1 MASIYEKA
9 LKRKDYS
16 GITAQNTAEKQGET
30 ADNGQSKSKL
40 RTTVDGVEVL

>member
-30 ADNGQSKSKL
+30 ADGGQSKSKSCSTAD
-40 RTTVDGVEVL
+40 RMEVS